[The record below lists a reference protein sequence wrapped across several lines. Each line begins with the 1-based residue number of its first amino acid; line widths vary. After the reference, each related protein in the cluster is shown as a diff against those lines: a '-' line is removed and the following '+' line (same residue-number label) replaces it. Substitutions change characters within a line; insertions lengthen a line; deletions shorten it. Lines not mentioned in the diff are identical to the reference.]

1 MWFICYD
8 ETRKDSKT
16 LYLIKEFMNWTQ
28 AQSYCRYNHTDLASG
43 PDQAEGK
50 EMENLRNSQTT
61 AFSAWIG
68 LFRDSWRW
76 SDGSD
81 FSFRLWDMELF
92 NDGQSSS
99 KCAMTLLNRSGT
111 WSSDECNKTKPFFC
125 YDDKVILITE
135 NKTWEEAL
143 YYCRENYRDLVSI
156 TNPQEQG
163 WVQEKVNNASTP
175 FVWLGLRYT
184 CTLGFWFWVTD
195 EVVEYKNWNSAGIND
210 DCDMSGA
217 MDSGGDHR
225 WFRKLDN
232 NKFNFL
238 CSKN

>member
-1 MWFICYD
+1 
-8 ETRKDSKT
+8 
-16 LYLIKEFMNWTQ
+16 
-28 AQSYCRYNHTDLASG
+28 
-43 PDQAEGK
+43 
-50 EMENLRNSQTT
+50 
-61 AFSAWIG
+61 
-68 LFRDSWRW
+68 
-76 SDGSD
+76 
-81 FSFRLWDMELF
+81 MELF
-92 NDGQSSS
+92 NDGQSSNT
-99 KCAMTLLNRSGT
+99 CAMTLLNRSGT

-217 MDSGGDHR
+217 MDSGGDHSHCINSHPR
-225 WFRKLDN
+225 ATQPDLSCVP
-232 NKFNFL
+232 L
-238 CSKN
+238 ATAQLPLGLAPVTIGGSSGMHLE